1 MVIDQ
6 CLDLSCAL
14 GQLRNCNC
22 ATDLLWAVGAM
33 RNLEDAARAVLHEL
47 GGGASAASADP
58 DAPENPADEIARTKA
73 LARAFVRA
81 ISSAG
86 FSGASGS
93 AEAAEAPPPSS

>member
-1 MVIDQ
+1 MSSTVGVFYIDRKYWLPDQ

-33 RNLEDAARAVLHEL
+33 RHLQDAIQATTAASELSAL

-58 DAPENPADEIARTKA
+58 DAPENPADEIA
-73 LARAFVRA
+73 L
-81 ISSAG
+81 G
-86 FSGASGS
+86 F
-93 AEAAEAPPPSS
+93 